1 MIKNI
6 NDYITIAFMCMLC
19 AYAIRLF
26 VGTLTSHRND
36 DTPRSKR
43 RQMVKEYTDNE
54 EE

>member
-6 NDYITIAFMCMLC
+6 NDYITFFFVVAIC
-19 AYAIRLF
+19 AYSIRLF
-26 VGTLTSHRND
+26 VGNLTSHRND

-43 RQMVKEYTDNE
+43 RQMVKEYTENE